1 MSPDKSSFSSS
12 SFLKRWKK
20 LIELAQMAGLSI
32 GLWAW
37 EMPADGLVWSDET
50 YRQLGYTRD
59 TFSGRGEDFFRR
71 LHLEDRPRVEEAVQR
86 VLAGGSVYDVKFR
99 VVRPDGSICWLHSC
113 GVLVHP
119 GASRMVGICIDIT
132 GLEDMEAQLQR
143 SEERMRLAF
152 DAAKIGFWDRNTVTG
167 ETVWSATASRQL
179 GLPDG
184 SPMSFAIFMN
194 AVHPDDR
201 KAVQESLERAIRD
214 KKDHAIE
221 YRVLWPDGSSH
232 WRFDKG
238 SAFYGATGRPE
249 RILGI
254 VIDIDERKAADER
267 LQLQGAA
274 LQAAANSIVITDN
287 QGTILWTNQ
296 AFLQLTGYGAK
307 EVLGKNPRLLKSGEH
322 DDAFYTN
329 MWATITS
336 GNIWHGELTNRRK
349 DGSLYTEEMTI
360 TPLHIGTG
368 GITHYVAV
376 KQDVTSRRIAEDKL
390 RRAEEKYRSIFEDAV
405 IGIFQTTPDWQP
417 IILNR
422 SLARMYGYDSPEQ
435 LLADVPKGGRQLIV
449 DPNLLQELAIV
460 LEKDRVVH
468 RVELEINTKDG
479 NKRWALA
486 NVRAVSDAD
495 GNVVLHE
502 GTVEDITQ
510 RKAAEERVQFLAY
523 YDELTGLP
531 NRTLLHDRVQ
541 VALASARRH
550 REKVALL
557 LLDLD
562 HFKTINDS
570 LGHPIGD
577 LLLQEVAKRLKRWT
591 REQDTVAHLGGD
603 EFLVLV
609 TAVNETADA
618 VVVAE
623 RIVNSM
629 AAELVIQGHAFN
641 ITCSLG
647 ISIFPDNGE
656 EVDALLKNADL
667 AMYKAKG
674 NGRHNL
680 QLFTQEMNAQ
690 LQERMTLERSLR
702 LAVERE
708 EFFLVYQPQFDLATG
723 EIIGCEALIRWRHPE
738 LGLVLPNMF
747 IPLAESSG
755 LIGPMGEWVLK
766 TACAQAR
773 QWQDEGLPAV
783 PIAVNV
789 SAVQFRQQGFLRL
802 VKTVLRET
810 GLAPQ
815 YLELELTESLL
826 LSNADGTLSMLQQLK
841 GMGLKLSIDDFGTG
855 YSSLS
860 YLRQFPI
867 YKLKIDRS
875 FVRDITVDPDDAVI
889 TSTIISMAQSLGLKV
904 LAEGVETEE
913 QMSFLR
919 AHNCHEVQGHYFS
932 KPLDANELADKLRS
946 PLPVE
951 PSRAEMAARAEPELA

>member
-1 MSPDKSSFSSS
+1 M
-12 SFLKRWKK
+12 
-20 LIELAQMAGLSI
+20 
-32 GLWAW
+32 
-37 EMPADGLVWSDET
+37 
-50 YRQLGYTRD
+50 
-59 TFSGRGEDFFRR
+59 
-71 LHLEDRPRVEEAVQR
+71 
-86 VLAGGSVYDVKFR
+86 
-99 VVRPDGSICWLHSC
+99 C
-113 GVLVHP
+113 GP
-119 GASRMVGICIDIT
+119 
-132 GLEDMEAQLQR
+132 
-143 SEERMRLAF
+143 
-152 DAAKIGFWDRNTVTG
+152 
-167 ETVWSATASRQL
+167 
-179 GLPDG
+179 
-184 SPMSFAIFMN
+184 
-194 AVHPDDR
+194 
-201 KAVQESLERAIRD
+201 
-214 KKDHAIE
+214 
-221 YRVLWPDGSSH
+221 
-232 WRFDKG
+232 
-238 SAFYGATGRPE
+238 
-249 RILGI
+249 
-254 VIDIDERKAADER
+254 
-267 LQLQGAA
+267 
-274 LQAAANSIVITDN
+274 
-287 QGTILWTNQ
+287 
-296 AFLQLTGYGAK
+296 
-307 EVLGKNPRLLKSGEH
+307 
-322 DDAFYTN
+322 
-329 MWATITS
+329 
-336 GNIWHGELTNRRK
+336 
-349 DGSLYTEEMTI
+349 
-360 TPLHIGTG
+360 
-368 GITHYVAV
+368 
-376 KQDVTSRRIAEDKL
+376 
-390 RRAEEKYRSIFEDAV
+390 
-405 IGIFQTTPDWQP
+405 
-417 IILNR
+417 
-422 SLARMYGYDSPEQ
+422 
-435 LLADVPKGGRQLIV
+435 
-449 DPNLLQELAIV
+449 
-460 LEKDRVVH
+460 
-468 RVELEINTKDG
+468 
-479 NKRWALA
+479 
-486 NVRAVSDAD
+486 VSDAN

>member
-1 MSPDKSSFSSS
+1 P
-12 SFLKRWKK
+12 
-20 LIELAQMAGLSI
+20 
-32 GLWAW
+32 
-37 EMPADGLVWSDET
+37 
-50 YRQLGYTRD
+50 
-59 TFSGRGEDFFRR
+59 
-71 LHLEDRPRVEEAVQR
+71 
-86 VLAGGSVYDVKFR
+86 
-99 VVRPDGSICWLHSC
+99 
-113 GVLVHP
+113 
-119 GASRMVGICIDIT
+119 
-132 GLEDMEAQLQR
+132 QLQ
-143 SEERMRLAF
+143 
-152 DAAKIGFWDRNTVTG
+152 VT
-167 ETVWSATASRQL
+167 
-179 GLPDG
+179 
-184 SPMSFAIFMN
+184 
-194 AVHPDDR
+194 
-201 KAVQESLERAIRD
+201 
-214 KKDHAIE
+214 
-221 YRVLWPDGSSH
+221 
-232 WRFDKG
+232 
-238 SAFYGATGRPE
+238 
-249 RILGI
+249 
-254 VIDIDERKAADER
+254 
-267 LQLQGAA
+267 A
-274 LQAAANSIVITDN
+274 LQAATNSIVITDN
-287 QGTILWTNQ
+287 KGTILWTNQ
-296 AFLQLTGYGAK
+296 AFSQLTGYSAEG
-307 EVLGKNPRLLKSGEH
+307 VLGRNTRLLKSAEH
-322 DDAFYTN
+322 DDAFYTD
-329 MWATITS
+329 MWASITS

-360 TPLHIGTG
+360 TPLHIGND
-368 GITHYVAV
+368 GITHYDAI

-390 RRAEEKYRSIFEDAV
+390 RRAEEKYRSIFEDAA

-449 DPNLLQELAIV
+449 EPNLLQDLAIV

-468 RVELEINTKDG
+468 RVELEINSKDG
-479 NKRWALA
+479 HKRWALA

-570 LGHPIGD
+570 LGHPMGD
-577 LLLQEVAKRLKRWT
+577 LLLQEVAKRLKRGT

-609 TAVNETADA
+609 TAINETVDA

-629 AAELVIQGHAFN
+629 AAELVIQGHVFN

-667 AMYKAKG
+667 AMYKAKE

-708 EFFLVYQPQFDLATG
+708 EFFLVYQPQLDLATG

-738 LGLVLPNMF
+738 MGLVMPNTF

-755 LIGPMGEWVLK
+755 LIWPMGEWVLR

-773 QWQDEGLPAV
+773 QWQNEGLPAV
-783 PIAVNV
+783 PVAVNV
-789 SAVQFRQQGFLRL
+789 SAVQFRQNGFLQL
-802 VKTVLRET
+802 IETVLRET

-815 YLELELTESLL
+815 YLELEVTETLL
-826 LSNADGTLSMLQQLK
+826 LSNAEVMLIMLEQLK
-841 GMGLKLSIDDFGTG
+841 EMGLRLSIDDFGTG

-860 YLRQFPI
+860 YLRQFPV
-867 YKLKIDRS
+867 YKLNIDRS

-932 KPLDANELADKLRS
+932 KPLYADELADKLRS
-946 PLPVE
+946 PLPGTH
-951 PSRAEMAARAEPELA
+951 PRSEMAAGAEPESA